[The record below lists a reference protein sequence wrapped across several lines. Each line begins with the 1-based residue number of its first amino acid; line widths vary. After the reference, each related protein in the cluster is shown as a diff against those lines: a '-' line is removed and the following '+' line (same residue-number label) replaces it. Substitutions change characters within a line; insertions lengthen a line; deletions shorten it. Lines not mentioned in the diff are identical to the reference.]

1 MVKNNK
7 NNTLKNQRIPKISG
21 QGNYFT
27 DTMSS
32 LIPKGTFARLGGKG
46 GGFLGGQVAGRLDP
60 LLMQGGSKLGGRF
73 GRSMGEKI
81 ANLVGFGDYA
91 VVSNTLSTVGKAIQP
106 GEPVP
111 QFGTNGASTRIRH
124 REYITDI
131 VVPSNPTAFANV
143 TYAVNPG
150 NAVLFPWLAGIAN
163 GYQQY
168 KFHGLIFEFV
178 STTSEVSSGG
188 PMGSI
193 IMASDYDVVDLP
205 FSTKQAMENSQ
216 FAVSAKPSCSQ
227 IHTMEC
233 DPAMTAST
241 LLYTSSNTT
250 NNVSDPRWCNLANFQ
265 IATQGLPGSSGQ
277 VLGELWA
284 SYDVELAKPELPPV
298 GSLGLQT
305 VSGVS
310 PSAGNWLGSSP
321 TSTGTTYFT
330 ATINT
335 FVCIVP
341 GTYFV
346 EFAAAGTSPSA
357 LTNSGT
363 ASFTTLVVAQPVASI
378 TTFSQSAIVVVSTG
392 STLIVSTAGWS
403 TQTSS
408 VTRFAKIA

>member
-1 MVKNNK
+1 
-7 NNTLKNQRIPKISG
+7 
-21 QGNYFT
+21 
-27 DTMSS
+27 
-32 LIPKGTFARLGGKG
+32 
-46 GGFLGGQVAGRLDP
+46 
-60 LLMQGGSKLGGRF
+60 
-73 GRSMGEKI
+73 
-81 ANLVGFGDYA
+81 
-91 VVSNTLSTVGKAIQP
+91 
-106 GEPVP
+106 
-111 QFGTNGASTRIRH
+111 
-124 REYITDI
+124 
-131 VVPSNPTAFANV
+131 
-143 TYAVNPG
+143 
-150 NAVLFPWLAGIAN
+150 
-163 GYQQY
+163 
-168 KFHGLIFEFV
+168 
-178 STTSEVSSGG
+178 
-188 PMGSI
+188 
-193 IMASDYDVVDLP
+193 
-205 FSTKQAMENSQ
+205 
-216 FAVSAKPSCSQ
+216 
-227 IHTMEC
+227 
-233 DPAMTAST
+233 
-241 LLYTSSNTT
+241 
-250 NNVSDPRWCNLANFQ
+250 
-265 IATQGLPGSSGQ
+265 
-277 VLGELWA
+277 LWA